1 MGKPIEN
8 EPKGVRLPPF
18 FHAINNNG
26 QPYRVVD
33 GDTWENVAERFVDG
47 DTRGLIWFNFMT
59 NKPNEVNW
67 YLRRYVGCKVPSPS
81 GNNWTFS
88 KSAVPGIIYIPP
100 REMDFEPEEICGWD
114 YNNAKQFLLRLDA
127 VAKGI
132 QGEPG
137 IRLKRF
143 VQVIARAG
151 YPKCLDLWYYNPG
164 PLVRYV
170 SFHTGNAERR
180 EMTKHTSGA
189 FPFSGDSGV
198 TTGEWQIKAVKML
211 FDEFACGFTDVPAM
225 KHRLEWLDDQMWQG
239 WHAMELVDA
248 QSSQGGG
255 SGFGPLVWD
264 MINHVRLLATD
275 RDHLYWAY
283 NP

>member
-8 EPKGVRLPPF
+8 EPKDVRLPPF

-26 QPYRVVD
+26 QPYRVID
-33 GDTWENVAERFVDG
+33 GDTWENVAERFVEG

-59 NKPNEVNW
+59 NRPNEVNW

-100 REMDFEPEEICGWD
+100 REVDFEPEEICGWD

-132 QGEPG
+132 TGQPG
-137 IRLKRF
+137 VRLKRL
-143 VQVIARAG
+143 VQVISRAG

-164 PLVRYV
+164 PLAKYV
-170 SFHTGNAERR
+170 SFHTGNADRR
-180 EMTKHTSGA
+180 EMTK
-189 FPFSGDSGV
+189 
-198 TTGEWQIKAVKML
+198 Q
-211 FDEFACGFTDVPAM
+211 
-225 KHRLEWLDDQMWQG
+225 
-239 WHAMELVDA
+239 
-248 QSSQGGG
+248 
-255 SGFGPLVWD
+255 
-264 MINHVRLLATD
+264 D
-275 RDHLYWAY
+275 RKSVV
-283 NP
+283 